1 MKHRPRVLPREP
13 VDNNGYEACGQ
24 AFAAT
29 NPQFSGPRVG
39 EKFERFDAL
48 PELIEH
54 GDAALEQCPAIDRGL
69 NSMCSA
75 VEQAQTHGVLDL
87 SNRLGN
93 RRLRNGEIGGRF
105 SHAAGFRDGKQNVQV
120 A

>member
-1 MKHRPRVLPREP
+1 MKPAAKLSLQPIRNSP
-13 VDNNGYEACGQ
+13 VPGSARNSSDL
-24 AFAAT
+24 T
-29 NPQFSGPRVG
+29 P
-39 EKFERFDAL
+39 L

-87 SNRLGN
+87 SNRLGH
-93 RRLRNGEIGGRF
+93 RGLRNGEIGGRF